1 MVELAKKDL
10 LWNRFT
16 INIRI
21 LKATHKKLSMHIL
34 KVTIVK
40 SRVTSEL
47 FDENLKSLDLAEFVD
62 IPSLNF
68 YIQTFPKRYNDS
80 KILLIIYNKDEC
92 RMKLIMSTSDNSLFV
107 WLNRHNGILPLS
119 KPFSRHWHSFLLL
132 QQLLYKYDISDNQP
146 NSDFLYIPIHTSIWH
161 TYISIF

>member
-1 MVELAKKDL
+1 
-10 LWNRFT
+10 
-16 INIRI
+16 
-21 LKATHKKLSMHIL
+21 MHIL

-62 IPSLNF
+62 IPPLNF

-80 KILLIIYNKDEC
+80 KILLIIYYKDEC

-107 WLNRHNGILPLS
+107 
-119 KPFSRHWHSFLLL
+119 
-132 QQLLYKYDISDNQP
+132 
-146 NSDFLYIPIHTSIWH
+146 
-161 TYISIF
+161 